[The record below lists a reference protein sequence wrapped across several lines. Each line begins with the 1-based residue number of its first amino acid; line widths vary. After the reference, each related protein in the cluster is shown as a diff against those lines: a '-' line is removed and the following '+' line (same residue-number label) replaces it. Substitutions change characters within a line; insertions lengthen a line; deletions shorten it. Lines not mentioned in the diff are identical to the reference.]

1 MGGRNGG
8 VAWWVGVVGGRGRGW
23 VGEHMDERVL
33 TRQGSGNIHTY
44 LLKYLYNLPFF
55 TMIIIKY

>member
-1 MGGRNGG
+1 MGGRNG

-33 TRQGSGNIHTY
+33 RDRVLQKTAKS
-44 LLKYLYNLPFF
+44 
-55 TMIIIKY
+55 